1 LPWSHFPASL
11 QQDCAAWCDWLAGRD
26 PLAEGPIRIVRPGTV
41 AHRERQIRTFA
52 SALVL
57 QGRDPGTI
65 TSLHDLVAI
74 DALKTGLKFFIERSG
89 GRSTTAIYDFASAL
103 KAIAKHHLNLG
114 QPHLDRM
121 AAIMRRL
128 DVGRRGLTKTNRT
141 RLRQLDDPQNA
152 LALLRLPCTLID
164 IATRNPRPKAGALQA
179 EAAVAIEILL
189 MAPMRISNLA
199 RLDLEQH
206 MIRPGRG
213 KNLHIVLEPEEVKNR
228 EPLDFP
234 LPPDSVALIERYL
247 SEFRPRLAPPGCTA
261 LFPGRGGGSKS
272 LNALR
277 DQICAT
283 VHRYTG
289 MRVHVHWFRHAEAKL
304 FLDDNPGSY
313 EVVRRVLGHRSKS
326 TTTTYYTGLE
336 TASAV
341 RHFDATILKRR
352 KGEKAE

>member
-1 LPWSHFPASL
+1 
-11 QQDCAAWCDWLAGRD
+11 
-26 PLAEGPIRIVRPGTV
+26 
-41 AHRERQIRTFA
+41 
-52 SALVL
+52 
-57 QGRDPGTI
+57 
-65 TSLHDLVAI
+65 
-74 DALKTGLKFFIERSG
+74 
-89 GRSTTAIYDFASAL
+89 
-103 KAIAKHHLNLG
+103 
-114 QPHLDRM
+114 
-121 AAIMRRL
+121 
-128 DVGRRGLTKTNRT
+128 
-141 RLRQLDDPQNA
+141 
-152 LALLRLPCTLID
+152 
-164 IATRNPRPKAGALQA
+164 
-179 EAAVAIEILL
+179 
-189 MAPMRISNLA
+189 
-199 RLDLEQH
+199 